1 MPIGK
6 DETKE
11 EFLKRLE
18 QSHRLAE
25 ELFADELAALAA
37 DEAQKDQVDP

>member
-1 MPIGK
+1 MPIGE

-18 QSHRLAE
+18 QSHWLAE
-25 ELFADELAALAA
+25 QLFADELAALDA
-37 DEAQKDQVDP
+37 DEPQKDEADS